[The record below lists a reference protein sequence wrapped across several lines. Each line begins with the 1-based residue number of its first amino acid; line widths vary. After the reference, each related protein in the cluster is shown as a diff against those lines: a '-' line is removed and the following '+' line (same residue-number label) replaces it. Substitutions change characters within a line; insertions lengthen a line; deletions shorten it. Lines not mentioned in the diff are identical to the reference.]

1 MTTTQTD
8 ETRML
13 LETIERFVRE
23 KLKPLESEVDLADDF
38 DPARMQ
44 ALKQQVC
51 ELGLYGYNLPA
62 AIGGPGLSLVMLS
75 EIDEAIGHTSMPLG
89 EVFGHLPGSLRFC
102 NAQQR
107 AWLVDPLLR
116 AETNIAY
123 ALTEPGAGSD
133 LSAVA
138 TRATR
143 VEGGWRL
150 NGYKHFISNVEHAD
164 HVIVLAATDPSAPL
178 KSKLSTFI
186 VEKGNPGLVIQRKFR
201 KMGWHGYPLSAFSL
215 DDCFVPDSHVLGEPG
230 QGFQTMM
237 ATINNDRIYVA
248 SKCLGMAQALMD
260 LVLPHAR
267 QRVTFGKPLAEHP
280 TIQFALA
287 DCDVELHAAR
297 LITRHAAALGDAGDP
312 AFRIAASRAK
322 LYASEMLGRVADRVL
337 QIFGGAGYM
346 SDLPVERIYRDARA
360 FRIGEGTSEMQRLQI
375 ARHLLAG

>member
-1 MTTTQTD
+1 MTDTV
-8 ETRML
+8 EARLL
-13 LETIERFVRE
+13 LETVERFVRE
-23 KLKPLESEVDLADDF
+23 KLKPLESEVDQADGLDT
-38 DPARMQ
+38 PRRQ
-44 ALKQQVC
+44 ALEQEVRT
-51 ELGLYGYNLPA
+51 LGLYGYNLPA
-62 AIGGPGLSLVMLS
+62 SIGGPGLSLHMLS
-75 EIDEAIGHTSMPLG
+75 ELDEAIGHTSMPLG

-102 NAQQR
+102 SAEQQ
-107 AWLVDPLLR
+107 AWLVEPLLQ
-116 AETNIAY
+116 AKTHIAY

-133 LSAVA
+133 LSAVS
-138 TRATR
+138 TRAVR
-143 VEGGWRL
+143 VVGGWQL
-150 NGYKHFISNVEHAD
+150 NGYKHFISNVEHSD
-164 HVIVLAATDPSAPL
+164 HVIVLAATDPAAPL

-186 VEKGNPGLVIQRKFR
+186 VDKSNPGFVMQRKFR

-230 QGFQTMM
+230 QGFQIMM

-248 SKCLGMAQALMD
+248 SKCLGMAQSLMD

-267 QRVTFGKPLAEHP
+267 QRIAFGKPLAEQP

-297 LITRHAAALGDAGDP
+297 LITRNAAALGDAGDP

-346 SDLPVERIYRDARA
+346 CDLPVERIYRDARA

-375 ARHLLAG
+375 ARHLLAS

>member
-1 MTTTQTD
+1 MTDTV
-8 ETRML
+8 EARLL
-13 LETIERFVRE
+13 LETVERFVRD
-23 KLKPLESEVDLADDF
+23 KLKPLEAEVDQADGL
-38 DPARMQ
+38 DPPRRQ
-44 ALKQQVC
+44 ALEQEVRA
-51 ELGLYGYNLPA
+51 LGLYGYNLPA
-62 AIGGPGLSLVMLS
+62 SIGGPGLSLHLLS
-75 EIDEAIGHTSMPLG
+75 ELDEAIGHTSMPLG
-89 EVFGHLPGSLRFC
+89 EVFGHLPGSLQFC
-102 NAQQR
+102 NAEQQG
-107 AWLVDPLLR
+107 WLVEPLLQAR
-116 AETNIAY
+116 THIAY

-133 LSAVA
+133 LSAVS
-138 TRATR
+138 TRAVR
-143 VEGGWRL
+143 VAGGWRL

-164 HVIVLAATDPSAPL
+164 HVIVLAATDPAAPL

-186 VEKGNPGLVIQRKFR
+186 VDKSNPGLVMQRRFR
-201 KMGWHGYPLSAFSL
+201 KMGWHGYPLSAFWL

-230 QGFQTMM
+230 QGFQIMM

-248 SKCLGMAQALMD
+248 SKCLGMAQSLMD

-267 QRVTFGKPLAEHP
+267 QRSTFGKTLAEHP

-297 LITRHAAALGDAGDP
+297 LITRDAAARGDAGDP

>member
-1 MTTTQTD
+1 MTDTV
-8 ETRML
+8 EARLL
-13 LETIERFVRE
+13 LETVERFVRE
-23 KLKPLESEVDLADDF
+23 KLKPLEAEVDQADGLDV
-38 DPARMQ
+38 PRRQ
-44 ALKQQVC
+44 ALEQEVRA
-51 ELGLYGYNLPA
+51 LGLYGYNLPA
-62 AIGGPGLSLVMLS
+62 SIGGPGLSLHTLS
-75 EIDEAIGHTSMPLG
+75 ELDEAIGHTSMPLG

-102 NAQQR
+102 SAEQQS
-107 AWLVDPLLR
+107 WLVEPLLQAR
-116 AETNIAY
+116 THIAY

-133 LSAVA
+133 LSAVS
-138 TRATR
+138 TRAVR
-143 VEGGWRL
+143 VAGGWQL

-164 HVIVLAATDPSAPL
+164 HVIVLAATDPAAPL

-186 VEKGNPGLVIQRKFR
+186 VEKSNPGLVMQRKFR

-267 QRVTFGKPLAEHP
+267 QRVTFGKALAEHP

-297 LITRHAAALGDAGDP
+297 LITRHAASLGDAGDP

-346 SDLPVERIYRDARA
+346 CDLPVERIYRDARA

>member
-1 MTTTQTD
+1 MTDTV
-8 ETRML
+8 EARLL
-13 LETIERFVRE
+13 LETVERFVRE
-23 KLKPLESEVDLADDF
+23 KLKPLEAEVDQADGLDE
-38 DPARMQ
+38 PRRQ
-44 ALKQQVC
+44 ALEQEVRA
-51 ELGLYGYNLPA
+51 LGLYGYNLPA
-62 AIGGPGLSLVMLS
+62 SIGGPGLSLHTLS
-75 EIDEAIGHTSMPLG
+75 ELDEAIGHTSMPLG

-102 NAQQR
+102 SAEQQS
-107 AWLVDPLLR
+107 WLVEPLLQAR
-116 AETNIAY
+116 THIAY

-133 LSAVA
+133 LSAVS
-138 TRATR
+138 TRAQR
-143 VEGGWRL
+143 VAGGWQL

-164 HVIVLAATDPSAPL
+164 HVIVLAATDPAAPL

-186 VEKGNPGLVIQRKFR
+186 VEKSNPGLVMQRKFR

-346 SDLPVERIYRDARA
+346 CDLPVERIYRDARA

-375 ARHLLAG
+375 ARHLLAQ

>member
-1 MTTTQTD
+1 MTDTV
-8 ETRML
+8 EARLL
-13 LETIERFVRE
+13 LETVERFVRE
-23 KLKPLESEVDLADDF
+23 KLKPLEAEVDQADGLDV
-38 DPARMQ
+38 PRRQ
-44 ALKQQVC
+44 ALEQEVRA
-51 ELGLYGYNLPA
+51 LGLYGYNLPA
-62 AIGGPGLSLVMLS
+62 SIGGPGLSLHTLS
-75 EIDEAIGHTSMPLG
+75 ELDEAIGHTSMPLG

-102 NAQQR
+102 SAEQQS
-107 AWLVDPLLR
+107 WLVEPLLQAR
-116 AETNIAY
+116 THIAY

-133 LSAVA
+133 LSAVS
-138 TRATR
+138 TRAQR
-143 VEGGWRL
+143 VAGGWQL

-164 HVIVLAATDPSAPL
+164 HVIVLAATDPAAPL

-186 VEKGNPGLVIQRKFR
+186 VEKSNPGLVMQRKFR

-215 DDCFVPDSHVLGEPG
+215 DDCFVPDGHVLGEPG

-346 SDLPVERIYRDARA
+346 CDLPVERIYRDARA

>member
-1 MTTTQTD
+1 MTDTV
-8 ETRML
+8 EARLL
-13 LETIERFVRE
+13 LETVERFVRE
-23 KLKPLESEVDLADDF
+23 KLKPLEAEVDQADGLDV
-38 DPARMQ
+38 PRRQ
-44 ALKQQVC
+44 ALEQEVRA
-51 ELGLYGYNLPA
+51 LGLYGYNLPA
-62 AIGGPGLSLVMLS
+62 SIGGPGLSLHTLS
-75 EIDEAIGHTSMPLG
+75 ELDEAIGHTSMPLG

-102 NAQQR
+102 SAEQQS
-107 AWLVDPLLR
+107 WLVEPLLQAR
-116 AETNIAY
+116 THIAY

-133 LSAVA
+133 LSAVS
-138 TRATR
+138 TRAQR
-143 VEGGWRL
+143 VAGGWQL

-164 HVIVLAATDPSAPL
+164 HVIVLAATDPAAPL

-186 VEKGNPGLVIQRKFR
+186 VEKSNPGLVMQRKFR

-346 SDLPVERIYRDARA
+346 CDLPVERIYRDARA

>member
-1 MTTTQTD
+1 MTDTV
-8 ETRML
+8 EARLL
-13 LETIERFVRE
+13 LETVERFVRE
-23 KLKPLESEVDLADDF
+23 KLKPLESEVDQADGLDT
-38 DPARMQ
+38 PRR
-44 ALKQQVC
+44 QVL
-51 ELGLYGYNLPA
+51 EQEVRALGLYGYNLPA
-62 AIGGPGLSLVMLS
+62 SIGGPGLSLHMLS
-75 EIDEAIGHTSMPLG
+75 ELDEAIGHTSMPLG

-102 NAQQR
+102 TAEQQS
-107 AWLVDPLLR
+107 WLVDPLLQAR
-116 AETNIAY
+116 THIAY

-133 LSAVA
+133 LSAVS
-138 TRATR
+138 TRAVR
-143 VEGGWRL
+143 VAGGWQL
-150 NGYKHFISNVEHAD
+150 NGYKHFISNVEHSD
-164 HVIVLAATDPSAPL
+164 HVIVLAATDPAAPL

-186 VEKGNPGLVIQRKFR
+186 VDKSNPGFVMQRKFR

-230 QGFQTMM
+230 QGFQIMM

-248 SKCLGMAQALMD
+248 SKCLGMAQSLMD

-267 QRVTFGKPLAEHP
+267 QRIAFGKPLAEQP

-297 LITRHAAALGDAGDP
+297 LITRNAAALGDAGDP

-346 SDLPVERIYRDARA
+346 CDLPIERIYRDARA